1 MHCQCEKESQECDLR
16 WPTSRRWNRPV
27 WQGPGNPHTVLWYS
41 TDNLTTHFCKKK
53 KSPSTV
59 RCPSPDFDSKGGHY
73 THKEHFLSP
82 ASQLVT
88 VRFELALF
96 PEERAAEG
104 TQQHR
109 IQTLLSDRLM
119 LNKSD
124 CCQETITAQN
134 IRQIQP
140 LGRSVNM
147 LIMSQC
153 YFVRVQNVFIHVY
166 SICSV
171 TVEYIIL
178 MLLIC
183 CTCS

>member
-1 MHCQCEKESQECDLR
+1 M
-16 WPTSRRWNRPV
+16 
-27 WQGPGNPHTVLWYS
+27 WQGPGNPHTELWYS
-41 TDNLTTHFCKKK
+41 PDNLTTLLYKGKKK
-53 KSPSTV
+53 KSPSIV

-73 THKEHFLSP
+73 THKENFLSP

-109 IQTLLSDRLM
+109 IQTLLSTLLL

-124 CCQETITAQN
+124 CCQETITAQD

-140 LGRSVNM
+140 RGRSVNA
-147 LIMSQC
+147 LCSKCLSVIVC
-153 YFVRVQNVFIHVY
+153 VFIIFVCIITAKHSYSRTKKYKYVY
-166 SICSV
+166 IYKK
-171 TVEYIIL
+171 YI
-178 MLLIC
+178 
-183 CTCS
+183 